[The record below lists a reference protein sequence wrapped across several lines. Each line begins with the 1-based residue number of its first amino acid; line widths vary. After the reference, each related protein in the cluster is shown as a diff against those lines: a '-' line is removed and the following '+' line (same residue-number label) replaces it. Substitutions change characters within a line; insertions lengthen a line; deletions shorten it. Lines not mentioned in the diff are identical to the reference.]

1 MGCPQIMKRD
11 CPREWKGKEGKMKSF
26 ALIAA
31 SVAALA
37 SVQAAAQSTATT
49 IIFQMTVSTGASA
62 CLPQASATVVDH
74 SFGDTENLE
83 VVVAGLPPNTGFDF
97 FIIQVPNAPFG
108 AAWYMGDITT
118 DVNGFGVG
126 NFVGRFSR
134 ETFIIS
140 PGAVPAPNEFPAPPA
155 VVPEATAGVQTNPVQ
170 MYHLGLWF
178 DSAADAAK
186 AGCPST
192 ATPFNGEHNAG
203 IQVLNTANYPQL
215 QGPLLFLQ

>member
-1 MGCPQIMKRD
+1 MKQ
-11 CPREWKGKEGKMKSF
+11 F

-37 SVQAAAQSTATT
+37 SGQAAAQATT
-49 IIFQMTVSTGASA
+49 TTIKFPMTVSTGAKT
-62 CLPQASATVVDH
+62 CLPNATGEVIDH

-83 VVVAGLPPNTGFDF
+83 VLVTGLPPNTGFDF

-108 AAWYMGDITT
+108 AAWYMGDIST
-118 DVNGFGVG
+118 DANGFGVG

-140 PGAVPAPNEFPAPPA
+140 PGAVPAPNEFPDPPA

-178 DSAADAAK
+178 DSAADAAR
-186 AGCPST
+186 AGCP
-192 ATPFNGEHNAG
+192 ATPIPFNGEHNAG
-203 IQVLNTANYPQL
+203 IQVLNTATFPDL